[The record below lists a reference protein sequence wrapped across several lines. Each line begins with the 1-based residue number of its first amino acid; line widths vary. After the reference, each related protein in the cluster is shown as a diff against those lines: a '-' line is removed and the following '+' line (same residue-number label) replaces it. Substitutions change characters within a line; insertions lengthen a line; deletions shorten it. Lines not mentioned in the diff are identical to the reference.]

1 MATNK
6 IKNYTFWDR
15 LANYFSID
23 IGLDLGTANVV
34 VYIKD
39 KGIVANEPS
48 VVAVQRDRL
57 GDINILAVGDEAKL
71 MIGKTPGSIE
81 AIRPLK
87 EGVIADFEVTQ
98 KMLEYF
104 ISKYHRNNFLVRP
117 RVVVSVPI
125 GITPVEKRAVV
136 EAAESAGARE
146 VYLIEETMAAA
157 LGAEMDSVL
166 SSRGGMIIDIGG
178 GTTGISVISLGGLVI
193 SKSIKTAGDSMNN
206 AIIDYVKR
214 TYNILIGENMA
225 ETVKKTIADVTESP
239 SESLQMQVRG
249 RSLDSGLP
257 TSIDLN
263 SLDTKKALDLSVQE
277 IITAVRETLD
287 ATPPELAG
295 DIIVDGI
302 VLAGGGAL
310 LGGLAERI
318 SSATKLK
325 VTVGEEPLLCVVKG
339 CGKSLEEI
347 NTLRKISI

>member
-1 MATNK
+1 MRDK
-6 IKNYTFWDR
+6 KYTIWDK

-48 VVAVQRDRL
+48 VVAVQVDRI
-57 GDINILAVGDEAKL
+57 GEVNILAVGDEAKQ
-71 MIGKTPGSIE
+71 MIGKTPGTIE

-104 ISKYHRNNFLVRP
+104 ISKFHKNNFLVRP

-157 LGAEMDSVL
+157 LGADMDSVL
-166 SSRGGMIIDIGG
+166 NSRGGMIIDIGG

-193 SKSIKTAGDSMNN
+193 SRSIKTAGDSMNQ
-206 AIIDYVKR
+206 AIISYVKNS
-214 TYNILIGENMA
+214 YGLLIGENMA
-225 ETVKKTIADVTESP
+225 ENVKKTICDVTDTP
-239 SESLQMQVRG
+239 SESLKMSIRG
-249 RSLDSGLP
+249 RSLESGLP
-257 TSIDLN
+257 ESIQLTAI
-263 SLDTKKALDLSVQE
+263 DTKRALDESVID
-277 IITAVRETLD
+277 IINTVVETLD
-287 ATPPELAG
+287 ATPPELSG
-295 DIIVDGI
+295 DIMVDGI

-310 LGGLAERI
+310 LGGLGERL
-318 SSATKLK
+318 SKATRLK
-325 VTVGEEPLLCVVKG
+325 VTVADDPLMCVVRG
-339 CGKSLEEI
+339 CGKALEEI
-347 NTLRKISI
+347 NTLRKISL

>member
-1 MATNK
+1 
-6 IKNYTFWDR
+6 
-15 LANYFSID
+15 
-23 IGLDLGTANVV
+23 
-34 VYIKD
+34 
-39 KGIVANEPS
+39 
-48 VVAVQRDRL
+48 
-57 GDINILAVGDEAKL
+57 

-166 SSRGGMIIDIGG
+166 NSRGGMIIDIGG

-206 AIIDYVKR
+206 AIIDYVKK

-310 LGGLAERI
+310 LGGLSERI

-325 VTVGEEPLLCVVKG
+325 VTVAEEPLLL
-339 CGKSLEEI
+339 SLI
-347 NTLRKISI
+347 HI

>member
-1 MATNK
+1 MKT
-6 IKNYTFWDR
+6 KNYTIWDKI
-15 LANYFSID
+15 ANYFSID

-48 VVAVQRDRL
+48 VVAVQRDRT

-104 ISKYHRNNFLVRP
+104 ISKYHKNNFLVRP

-178 GTTGISVISLGGLVI
+178 GTTGISVISLGGLVL

-206 AIIDYVKR
+206 AIIDYVKK
-214 TYNILIGENMA
+214 TCNILIGENMA
-225 ETVKKTIADVTESP
+225 ETVKKTIADVSNNP

-249 RSLDSGLP
+249 RSLEDGLP
-257 TSIDLN
+257 TSIDLRA
-263 SLDTKKALDLSVQE
+263 SDTKKALDTSVDE
-277 IITAVRETLD
+277 IISAVRETLD
-287 ATPPELAG
+287 LTPPELAG

-318 SSATKLK
+318 SSSTKLK
-325 VTVGEEPLLCVVKG
+325 VSVGEDPLLCVVNG
-339 CGKSLEEI
+339 CGKALEEI